1 MKDVFVGIATT
12 IGTMLLLAI
21 LGFVA
26 EYVHEKLT
34 LIKGQ
39 VKSEALRAFI
49 DKVDSIVRLAV
60 EMTNQTIVDDAKKA
74 GEFDDEA
81 KKKAFLT
88 TFAAVDDM
96 LSDEDKDR
104 FAEQFGD
111 LSTYIKANIE
121 AYIKDSK
128 AE

>member
-1 MKDVFVGIATT
+1 MKDVLIGIATS
-12 IGTMLLLAI
+12 IGTMLLLAT

-26 EYVHEKLT
+26 DYVHEKLT
-34 LIKGQ
+34 LLKGQ
-39 VKSEALRAFI
+39 VKSEALKTFI

-60 EMTNQTIVDDAKKA
+60 EMTNQTLVDDAKKD
-74 GEFDDEA
+74 GTFDEEA

-88 TFAAVDDM
+88 TFTAVEDM
-96 LSDEDKDR
+96 LSDEDKER

-128 AE
+128 TE